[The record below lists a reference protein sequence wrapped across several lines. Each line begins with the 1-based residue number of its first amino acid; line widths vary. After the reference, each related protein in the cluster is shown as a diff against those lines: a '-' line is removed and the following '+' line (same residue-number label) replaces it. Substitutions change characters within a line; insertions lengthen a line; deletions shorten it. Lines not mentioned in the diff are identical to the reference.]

1 MAPLINR
8 SLEPTAGPLNRIAFP
23 IDPIPPFRLDL
34 TVWTLCRRPG
44 NIVDRWDGKTYRR
57 ALVLG
62 GHPLEVKVEQTG
74 SPDAPRLKVRATSPV
89 PFPDAGSAVRN
100 AVERMLGARIDLGG
114 FYRFAAGDP
123 ALGPVVTRFRG
134 AKPPRFPTLFETLA
148 NAITCQQLSLT
159 VGILLL
165 NRLVEACGA
174 EIPGRDPA
182 VHAFPSPEDV
192 VALAPETLR
201 SMGFSRQKARA
212 LLELAGIVAG
222 KRIDLDGIAS
232 LEDEEAV
239 DRLRELRGVGR
250 WTAEYVLLRGLGRI
264 HVFPGDDVGARNH
277 LQRWLGKRKTLDYE
291 GVRSVLTRWAPYAG
305 LVYFHLLLKG
315 LSEAGRF
322 P

>member
-1 MAPLINR
+1 MNR
-8 SLEPTAGPLNRIAFP
+8 FAFS
-23 IDPIPPFRLDL
+23 IDPTPPFRLDL
-34 TVWTLCRRPG
+34 TAWTLRRRPG

-57 ALVLG
+57 ALVVG
-62 GHPLEVKVEQTG
+62 GHPLEVEVEQTG
-74 SPDAPRLKVRATSPV
+74 SPDAPRLKIRATSAV
-89 PFPDAGSAVRN
+89 QFPGARSAVRN
-100 AVERMLGARIDLGG
+100 AVERILGARIDLGG

-134 AKPPRFPTLFETLA
+134 AKPPRFPTLFEALT
-148 NAITCQQLSLT
+148 NAIACQQLSLT

-165 NRLVEACGA
+165 NRMTEACGA
-174 EIPGRDPA
+174 PIPGSDLP
-182 VHAFPSPEDV
+182 VYAFPSPEDV
-192 VALAPETLR
+192 AMLAPETLR
-201 SMGFSRQKARA
+201 SLGFNRQKTRA
-212 LLELAGIVAG
+212 LLELASVIAG

-232 LEDEEAV
+232 LDDDAAV

-277 LQRWLGKRKTLDYE
+277 LRRWLGMRNTLGYE
-291 GVRSVLTRWAPYAG
+291 EARSALSRWEPYAG

-322 P
+322 S

>member
-239 DRLRELRGVGR
+239 DRLRELRGGGALDGR
-250 WTAEYVLLRGLGRI
+250 VRPAAGPGANPR
-264 HVFPGDDVGARNH
+264 FPG
-277 LQRWLGKRKTLDYE
+277 
-291 GVRSVLTRWAPYAG
+291 
-305 LVYFHLLLKG
+305 
-315 LSEAGRF
+315 
-322 P
+322 

>member
-1 MAPLINR
+1 MAPLAGG
-8 SLEPTAGPLNRIAFP
+8 SLEPAAGPLNRIAFS

-34 TVWTLCRRPG
+34 TAWTLRRRPG

-57 ALVLG
+57 ALVVG
-62 GHPLEVKVEQTG
+62 GHPLEVEVEQTG
-74 SPDAPRLKVRATSPV
+74 SPDAPRLKVRATSTL
-89 PFPDAGSAVRN
+89 PFPGAGSAVRN
-100 AVERMLGARIDLGG
+100 AVERILGARTDLDG

-134 AKPPRFPTLFETLA
+134 AKPPRFPTLFEALT
-148 NAITCQQLSLT
+148 NAIACQQLSLT

-165 NRLVEACGA
+165 NRMTEACGA
-174 EIPGRDPA
+174 AIPDSDPP
-182 VHAFPSPEDV
+182 VYAFPSPEDV
-192 VALAPETLR
+192 AALAPETLR
-201 SMGFSRQKARA
+201 SLGFNRQKARA
-212 LLELAGIVAG
+212 ILELASVIAG

-232 LEDEEAV
+232 LDDDAAV

-277 LQRWLGKRKTLDYE
+277 LRRWLGKRKPLGYE
-291 GVRSVLTRWAPYAG
+291 EVRSALSRWEPYAG

>member
-1 MAPLINR
+1 MAPLAGG
-8 SLEPTAGPLNRIAFP
+8 SLEPAAAPLNRFAFS

-34 TVWTLCRRPG
+34 TAWTLRRRPG

-57 ALVLG
+57 ALVVG
-62 GHPLEVKVEQTG
+62 SHPLEVKVEQTG
-74 SPDAPRLKVRATSPV
+74 SPDAPRLKVRATSAV
-89 PFPDAGSAVRN
+89 PFPGEGSAVRN
-100 AVERMLGARIDLGG
+100 IVERILGARIDLGG

-134 AKPPRFPTLFETLA
+134 AKPPRFPTLFETLT
-148 NAITCQQLSLT
+148 NAIACQQLSLT

-165 NRLVEACGA
+165 NRMTEACGA
-174 EIPGRDPA
+174 VIPGSDPA
-182 VHAFPSPEDV
+182 VHAFPSPKDV
-192 VALAPETLR
+192 AALAPETLR
-201 SMGFSRQKARA
+201 SLGFSRQKARA

-239 DRLRELRGVGR
+239 DRLQELRGVGR

-277 LQRWLGKRKTLDYE
+277 LLRWLGKRKTLGYE
-291 GVRSVLTRWAPYAG
+291 AVRSALSRWKPYAG

>member
-1 MAPLINR
+1 MNR
-8 SLEPTAGPLNRIAFP
+8 LAFS

-34 TVWTLCRRPG
+34 TAWTLRRRPG

-57 ALVLG
+57 ALVMG
-62 GHPLEVKVEQTG
+62 GHPLEVEVEQTG
-74 SPDAPRLKVRATSPV
+74 SPDAPRLKVRATSAL
-89 PFPDAGSAVRN
+89 PFPGAGPAVRST
-100 AVERMLGARIDLGG
+100 VERMLGARIDLGG
-114 FYRFAAGDP
+114 FYRFAEGDP

-134 AKPPRFPTLFETLA
+134 AKPPRFPTLFETLT

-192 VALAPETLR
+192 AALAPETLR

-212 LLELAGIVAG
+212 LLELAVVAAG
-222 KRIDLDGIAS
+222 KRIDLDGISS
-232 LEDEEAV
+232 LEDKEAV

-250 WTAEYVLLRGLGRI
+250 WSAEYVLLRGLGRI

-291 GVRSVLTRWAPYAG
+291 GVRSALSRWEPYAG
-305 LVYFHLLLKG
+305 LVYFQLLLKG
-315 LSEAGRF
+315 LSEAGRVT
-322 P
+322 

>member
-1 MAPLINR
+1 MNR
-8 SLEPTAGPLNRIAFP
+8 FAFS

-34 TVWTLCRRPG
+34 TAWTLRRRPG

-57 ALVLG
+57 ALVMG
-62 GHPLEVKVEQTG
+62 GHPLEVEVEQTG
-74 SPDAPRLKVRATSPV
+74 SPDAPRLKVRATSAL
-89 PFPDAGSAVRN
+89 PFPGARSAVRST
-100 AVERMLGARIDLGG
+100 VERMLGARIDLGG
-114 FYRFAAGDP
+114 FYRFAEGDP

-134 AKPPRFPTLFETLA
+134 AKPPRFPTLFETLT

-192 VALAPETLR
+192 AALAPETLR

-212 LLELAGIVAG
+212 LLELAVVAAG
-222 KRIDLDGIAS
+222 KRIDLDGISS

-250 WTAEYVLLRGLGRI
+250 WSAEYVLLRGLGRI
-264 HVFPGDDVGARNH
+264 DVFPGDDVGARNH

-291 GVRSVLTRWAPYAG
+291 GVRSALSRWEPYAG
-305 LVYFHLLLKG
+305 LVYFQLLLKG
-315 LSEAGRF
+315 LSEAGRVT
-322 P
+322 